1 MRVESSR
8 SCIFRVQVQSI
19 TKLTWAQKDTSS
31 NDFLNLNYT
40 VSPLHVSLMN
50 DFDKTF
56 IFASS
61 SSFLKIK
68 LNRDKKRMLISNTH
82 RFQKKILF
90 NVTCV
95 LIYWLCSEN
104 FIKLT
109 EIYPWRSLLL
119 RKLQYL
125 KTVKEVTAF
134 IIVTFWKKCFTNY
147 NFLGIYK
154 IFKLTNTTNL
164 DCQMWFQ

>member
-8 SCIFRVQVQSI
+8 SCIFRVQVQNI
-19 TKLTWAQKDTSS
+19 TKLTWAQKTLWFFKSKS
-31 NDFLNLNYT
+31 NDFLNLNCT

-56 IFASS
+56 ISPSS

-68 LNRDKKRMLISNTH
+68 LNRDKKRMLVSNTH

-125 KTVKEVTAF
+125 ETVKEVTAF
-134 IIVTFWKKCFTNY
+134 IVVTF
-147 NFLGIYK
+147 LEEV
-154 IFKLTNTTNL
+154 LHQL
-164 DCQMWFQ
+164 